1 MPVLAFQIQADYEK
15 VIRLR
20 EEIHKL
26 KEEMKGVDAVSNPQ
40 QFNTINQKIKQCV
53 DEYNKLTEV
62 AAKAGAQI
70 GVASRKQIYDAQQAV
85 NGLTEDIIKQKNIIA
100 DTSDKLKV
108 LTDKYKDLKR
118 NGQNIA
124 ANSMLPDINK
134 AKKALD
140 EEKFALFDLTQERA
154 KAQLGVKKHRE
165 EYALFAKESGASTSI
180 LAKMKSE
187 IMGLG
192 AGVLA
197 GFGLKELGSEIIRV
211 RGQFQQ
217 ADTAIQTLLG
227 NKEKAD
233 ALLSKVREYA
243 KISPLEFGDITKA
256 TQMMLGFNI
265 EAEKVPGFIKAIGDV
280 SMGES
285 SRFNS
290 LTLAFSQ
297 MSATG
302 KLMGQDL
309 NQMINAGF
317 NPLSVMAE
325 KTGKSVAQL
334 KEEMSKGAIT
344 AEMVQQAFIDA
355 TSEGGKFFN
364 MSQNAAKT
372 INGQLSMMHDAID
385 SALNDIGKDSEGVI
399 VGAISGVTKLI
410 ENYETLGRVL
420 MGLTAT
426 YGAYRTAVALV
437 TFAENGHT
445 LAMTLARAQ
454 ILLTQKAQALLNT
467 TMLANPY
474 VLAATA
480 IAGLVS
486 ALVLYKKSAD
496 EAELAN
502 ERLNKSFGVTQAEI
516 SSEQKKIDELFDKLR
531 KAEVGTNEYKD
542 VKDAILKQYGSY
554 LEGLSNEIAT
564 LKDVE
569 GAYKAVAAAARDAAL
584 ARGREAAIASAN
596 SEYNQKYSEYI
607 GKIYDQLIKKG
618 FNENDTKR
626 MLGWIQSDLKKT
638 GKVAED
644 TQRALHKYGVEFSWF
659 GELNKAESGLS
670 YETQKINAM
679 FGEQGKVVEN
689 TSKKV
694 SKLSE
699 DYKAA
704 EKSFRN
710 AKNWLKQIEK
720 NKSDYTTEEYKKALQ
735 DYEAKKEAFKDV
747 GGDPDKKK
755 NGGGRTGT
763 KEDIAERVKELNDK
777 QITAQLRAAKDLEFS
792 TRDAEIK
799 AMQDGMAKRL
809 EQIELNKDKEMEA
822 ISRSYEDLKENRI
835 NEAKKLWDADPKN
848 KGKNFYDS
856 EAYSF
861 AASDERYT
869 EEEKKNLSERQKA
882 VQAEY
887 LRSVD
892 SIKKEEI
899 QSLRDYLKEYGTI
912 QEKKYALAQEYDE
925 RIANSTNE
933 WQKKKLEAE
942 KDAAMSTIDVGI
954 LKTEI
959 DWSLMFDG
967 LGDAFQAE
975 IKQSVDKIEQYM
987 KTADFKLLDPTQK
1000 KEIVDLRNNLS
1011 AKTGSS
1017 VGTFNFSIYK
1027 EIGKNMKE
1035 YQDALLASKE
1045 AQRNHSLA
1053 VLELTQAAK
1062 ELENAEKQEKEA
1074 HDKYELAIAS
1084 QVKADAQKKKSKAE
1098 QKVQTTGKVQKE
1110 AEGRVVEA
1118 QGNLQKSTTEA
1129 RKAVDNF
1136 SDAIKQM
1143 TNGTLRGFADGLV
1156 NLINA
1161 IKGNGLTNGLAGLGS
1176 LSSKTGRIIEDATDI
1191 SDNISRGLGAANE
1204 HVGDAV
1210 SNIDAMGEQVQVASK
1225 EGKSA
1230 LSKTAGVFSMISTAA
1245 SSSGEMWGMIVG
1257 AILDIL
1263 DSLGDD
1269 PGGFIDELLTK
1280 IFGVIEGIIEQV
1292 GNGQFLGKIVRAIIE
1307 GIGHIIEQLFENII
1321 NDTVRA
1327 FSFDGPLGG
1336 LSDSLLGIFGL
1347 GATEESYEE
1356 AKERYDQL
1364 ADVWDELIDKKKAYL
1379 SESWGTEAI
1388 SASEEALRLLR
1399 AEQEANRIIAE
1410 RRLGEGASWGS
1421 HSYGYRMWGGSYTS
1435 KGEDNLGLTNS
1446 GILARY
1452 AGEINWNDVNQAVR
1466 RGLINAGLGN
1476 VVFDSMD
1483 DLLKMNA
1490 DQLNWIKENYTGL
1503 WTAMDDDFRQALE
1516 NVIQYSE
1523 QEADIIKQLQE
1534 QITGTSFDSVFDQ
1547 FMSGLNDIA
1556 SGSKDVMEDIAENWQ
1571 KMMNQ
1576 MVLNNL
1582 VGSKYKDKL
1591 KQWYDQWEK
1600 AYSGDKRIDAS
1611 EIEGLRE
1618 SYNKLIKDAAA
1629 EVEAL
1634 RSSGIVSAIESEKKN
1649 SDQTT
1654 TMSMAEKVTY
1664 DQFDTYLGIAT
1675 AQQIAQEQIKDRLD
1689 SMTGEGFMLMNMNIE
1704 QLVSIS
1710 ANHRDIADES
1720 RDILAKSYLELQEA
1734 NEHLGKIE
1742 KSVDRIEASVSKTE
1756 HLINDRL

>member
-154 KAQLGVKKHRE
+154 KAQLGVKKLRE

-192 AGVLA
+192 AGMLA
-197 GFGLKELGSEIIRV
+197 GFGLKELGAEIIRV

-217 ADTAIQTLLG
+217 ADTAIQTMLG

-243 KISPLEFGDITKA
+243 KISPLEFGDITRA

-280 SMGES
+280 SMGEAG
-285 SRFNS
+285 RFNS

-297 MSATG
+297 MTAAG

-309 NQMINAGF
+309 LQMINAGF
-317 NPLSVMAE
+317 NPLTIMAE

-355 TSEGGKFFN
+355 TSAGGKFYN

-372 INGQLSMMHDAID
+372 INGQLSIMHDAID
-385 SALNDIGKDSEGVI
+385 SALNDIGKNSEGVI

-486 ALVLYKKSAD
+486 ALVLYKNSAD

-502 ERLNKSFGVTQAEI
+502 ERLNKSFGITQAEI

-670 YETQKINAM
+670 YETQKINAL

-704 EKSFRN
+704 ERSFRN

-735 DYEAKKEAFKDV
+735 DYEAKKKTFKDI

-792 TRDAEIK
+792 TREAEIK
-799 AMQDGMAKRL
+799 AMKEGMAKRL
-809 EQIELNKDKEMEA
+809 AQIELNKDKEMEA
-822 ISRSYEDLKENRI
+822 ISRSYEDLRVNRI

-856 EAYSF
+856 EAYKF
-861 AASDERYT
+861 ASAEDRYT
-869 EEEKKNLSERQKA
+869 AGEKTNKAEREKA

-887 LRSVD
+887 VD
-892 SIKKEEI
+892 SITKLTDEYQTAIDQRAEKYKKYNDDIAAMTDLRNKAEMAGNAEAVRGLEERI
-899 QSLRDYLKEYGTI
+899 RLAHMLRDLSVFDEGEENYALKYGTWSEKLQATNSKYERMIAKANAEKNTGLAKSLQKEWEEAVSELDIDKLKEQINWDVVFGNMT
-912 QEKKYALAQEYDE
+912 
-925 RIANSTNE
+925 SVS
-933 WQKKKLEAE
+933 KKKLKEVKKQMDKFLTSPQFKKMTPE
-942 KDAAMSTIDVGI
+942 NQKVLT
-954 LKTEI
+954 
-959 DWSLMFDG
+959 
-967 LGDAFQAE
+967 DAF
-975 IKQSVDKIEQYM
+975 SKIREQLSERGGIFEGLIESTRNYT
-987 KTADFKLLDPTQK
+987 TALEELEEATNKYNEAVQK
-1000 KEIVDLRNNLS
+1000 FGED
-1011 AKTGSS
+1011 
-1017 VGTFNFSIYK
+1017 
-1027 EIGKNMKE
+1027 
-1035 YQDALLASKE
+1035 SKE
-1045 AQRNHSLA
+1045 AQAALKVKNAAERNKIQNEDDMNKSLNSTINKVRTISNMAKTMANAGNDAVGAMGSVFESLA
-1053 VLELTQAAK
+1053 VMLGDKGGWASIVAGILEILSSIGKEGFSNFVGGLWTGVTNALYGINEWNPFAHIFEDGTVLGDFFNANLIKPADYKEYDEMKAK
-1062 ELENAEKQEKEA
+1062 YESLIPVWEQLIDAKKKYIAMSYGAEAVFAEKEA
-1074 HDKYELAIAS
+1074 ERIVQREIDAYRSLGKERLNAGVSVGSHSIGVRTREDMNESDWRKVAASLGRSTDDWAGLGGRLEGLFDLTTEQLEKLRNDAPEFWAKLDTEVREYLDNIIDGASKIESLQDKLNEKMTSTTFDALKNS
-1084 QVKADAQKKKSKAE
+1084 FADALYDMEGTAEERGKKIKDALFKSI
-1098 QKVQTTGKVQKE
+1098 
-1110 AEGRVVEA
+1110 
-1118 QGNLQKSTTEA
+1118 
-1129 RKAVDNF
+1129 VDNF
-1136 SDAIKQM
+1136 I
-1143 TNGTLRGFADGLV
+1143 
-1156 NLINA
+1156 
-1161 IKGNGLTNGLAGLGS
+1161 
-1176 LSSKTGRIIEDATDI
+1176 
-1191 SDNISRGLGAANE
+1191 
-1204 HVGDAV
+1204 
-1210 SNIDAMGEQVQVASK
+1210 
-1225 EGKSA
+1225 
-1230 LSKTAGVFSMISTAA
+1230 
-1245 SSSGEMWGMIVG
+1245 
-1257 AILDIL
+1257 
-1263 DSLGDD
+1263 
-1269 PGGFIDELLTK
+1269 
-1280 IFGVIEGIIEQV
+1280 
-1292 GNGQFLGKIVRAIIE
+1292 LGKDFDNWLDGFYKKWAE
-1307 GIGHIIEQLFENII
+1307 KIGSQ
-1321 NDTVRA
+1321 
-1327 FSFDGPLGG
+1327 SM
-1336 LSDSLLGIFGL
+1336 S
-1347 GATEESYEE
+1347 SYDWSEYT
-1356 AKERYDQL
+1356 KEYNEML
-1364 ADVWDELIDKKKAYL
+1364 EKK
-1379 SESWGTEAI
+1379 
-1388 SASEEALRLLR
+1388 
-1399 AEQEANRIIAE
+1399 IAE
-1410 RRLGEGASWGS
+1410 RDKWAASMGYEG
-1421 HSYGYRMWGGSYTS
+1421 
-1435 KGEDNLGLTNS
+1435 S
-1446 GILARY
+1446 G
-1452 AGEINWNDVNQAVR
+1452 
-1466 RGLINAGLGN
+1466 
-1476 VVFDSMD
+1476 
-1483 DLLKMNA
+1483 
-1490 DQLNWIKENYTGL
+1490 TG
-1503 WTAMDDDFRQALE
+1503 
-1516 NVIQYSE
+1516 
-1523 QEADIIKQLQE
+1523 
-1534 QITGTSFDSVFDQ
+1534 
-1547 FMSGLNDIA
+1547 
-1556 SGSKDVMEDIAENWQ
+1556 
-1571 KMMNQ
+1571 
-1576 MVLNNL
+1576 
-1582 VGSKYKDKL
+1582 
-1591 KQWYDQWEK
+1591 
-1600 AYSGDKRIDAS
+1600 
-1611 EIEGLRE
+1611 
-1618 SYNKLIKDAAA
+1618 
-1629 EVEAL
+1629 
-1634 RSSGIVSAIESEKKN
+1634 

-1654 TMSMAEKVTY
+1654 TASFADKATY
-1664 DQFDTYLGIAT
+1664 DQFDTFLGIAT

-1689 SMTGEGFMLMNMNIE
+1689 SMTGDGFMLMSVSLE
-1704 QLVSIS
+1704 QMVSIS
-1710 ANHRDIADES
+1710 SAHRDIADET
-1720 RDILAKSYLELQEA
+1720 RDIMARSYLELQEA
-1734 NEHLGKIE
+1734 NEHLDKIE
-1742 KSVDRIEASVSKTE
+1742 KSVDRIETSVSKTE

>member
-1 MPVLAFQIQADYEK
+1 MPLLAFEIQADYDK

-26 KEEMKGVDAVSNPQ
+26 KEEIKTVDAVSNPQ
-40 QFNTINQKIKQCV
+40 QFNTINQKIKQSV

-62 AAKAGAQI
+62 AAKAGAKI
-70 GVASRKQIYDAQQAV
+70 VEASRKQIYDAQQAV

-108 LTDKYKDLKR
+108 LTDKYKDLRR

-140 EEKFALFDLTQERA
+140 EEKFVLFDLTQERA
-154 KAQLGVKKHRE
+154 KAQLGVKKLRE
-165 EYALFAKESGASTSI
+165 EYALFAKDSGASSSI
-180 LAKMKSE
+180 FSKMKSE
-187 IMGLG
+187 IVGLG
-192 AGVLA
+192 AGMLA
-197 GFGLKELGSEIIRV
+197 GFGLKELGAEIIRV

-233 ALLSKVREYA
+233 ALLAKVREYA

-317 NPLSVMAE
+317 NPLQVMAE
-325 KTGKSVAQL
+325 KSGKSVAQL

-344 AEMVQQAFIDA
+344 AEMVQQAFVDA
-355 TSEGGKFFN
+355 TSAGGKFYN
-364 MSQNAAKT
+364 MSENAAKT

-454 ILLTQKAQALLNT
+454 IILTEKAQALLNT

-486 ALVLYKKSAD
+486 ALALYKKSAD

-502 ERLNKSFGVTQAEI
+502 ERLNKSFGITQAEI

-554 LEGLSNEIAT
+554 LEGLNNEIAT

-704 EKSFRN
+704 ERSFRN

-720 NKSDYTTEEYKKALQ
+720 NKSDYTTEEYNKALQ
-735 DYEAKKEAFKDV
+735 DYEAKKKAFKDV

-777 QITAQLRAAKDLEFS
+777 QITAQIRAAKDLEFS
-792 TRDAEIK
+792 TREAEIK
-799 AMQDGMAKRL
+799 AMKDGSEKTIA
-809 EQIELNKDKEMEA
+809 QIDLNRDKELDA
-822 ISRSYEDLKENRI
+822 IERAYEDLRQKRI
-835 NEAKKLWDADPKN
+835 DEAKQLWDADPSN
-848 KGKNFYDS
+848 NGKNFFESDKFKY
-856 EAYSF
+856 

-869 EEEKKNLSERQKA
+869 QAERSNKAGRIQSVQEIYNRSVKDAIRNEEKANKEAISRYIAMFGDYAQQKQNIYDRANDKICELEEQMQTANTEEARKAIEAQVAIVKKGAQDEVNELDKKFGKTAHALGDLFADASKKSASQIDKLLKKYRAFMQFYSNEGVSKDDLVEKFGFTDKEIEEITQKLKTGEVSLKEYQDGVEKLQQILSSKSPWRSFTSKIDELNEKINKSIIAGDFDNAAFGEALQAVGDQIDQMIPQLDQLGEAMGSIFHFDKSEYADAINGLQNFGNLAKGVGQIYSGDYIGGIANAASGIAGLVSIFSFDEEEQRDAQHKQNVLSDRLSALNESVQRLTDKIDKVYGAEALLASEEARQKA
-882 VQAEY
+882 KEKTDFALEQLKDSVFKNGIWDNLPIGGKSHLAWQINEAYGFGHDTSGQFYEYMKKMAEAGF
-887 LRSVD
+887 S
-892 SIKKEEI
+892 
-899 QSLRDYLKEYGTI
+899 QG
-912 QEKKYALAQEYDE
+912 
-925 RIANSTNE
+925 
-933 WQKKKLEAE
+933 
-942 KDAAMSTIDVGI
+942 AM
-954 LKTEI
+954 
-959 DWSLMFDG
+959 
-967 LGDAFQAE
+967 DAFG
-975 IKQSVDKIEQYM
+975 
-987 KTADFKLLDPTQK
+987 ADDWEDLFANLAD
-1000 KEIVDLRNNLS
+1000 KEIVDLL
-1011 AKTGSS
+1011 
-1017 VGTFNFSIYK
+1017 IDIK
-1027 EIGKNMKE
+1027 E
-1035 YQDALLASKE
+1035 
-1045 AQRNHSLA
+1045 NH
-1053 VLELTQAAK
+1053 EDWW
-1062 ELENAEKQEKEA
+1062 AE
-1074 HDKYELAIAS
+1074 
-1084 QVKADAQKKKSKAE
+1084 
-1098 QKVQTTGKVQKE
+1098 
-1110 AEGRVVEA
+1110 
-1118 QGNLQKSTTEA
+1118 
-1129 RKAVDNF
+1129 
-1136 SDAIKQM
+1136 M
-1143 TNGTLRGFADGLV
+1143 V
-1156 NLINA
+1156 NLN
-1161 IKGNGLTNGLAGLGS
+1161 NGYGEEFFNS
-1176 LSSKTGRIIEDATDI
+1176 II
-1191 SDNISRGLGAANE
+1191 
-1204 HVGDAV
+1204 
-1210 SNIDAMGEQVQVASK
+1210 
-1225 EGKSA
+1225 
-1230 LSKTAGVFSMISTAA
+1230 
-1245 SSSGEMWGMIVG
+1245 
-1257 AILDIL
+1257 
-1263 DSLGDD
+1263 
-1269 PGGFIDELLTK
+1269 
-1280 IFGVIEGIIEQV
+1280 
-1292 GNGQFLGKIVRAIIE
+1292 
-1307 GIGHIIEQLFENII
+1307 
-1321 NDTVRA
+1321 
-1327 FSFDGPLGG
+1327 
-1336 LSDSLLGIFGL
+1336 
-1347 GATEESYEE
+1347 ESYEDLE
-1356 AKERYDQL
+1356 E
-1364 ADVWDELIDKKKAYL
+1364 IDRK
-1379 SESWGTEAI
+1379 T
-1388 SASEEALRLLR
+1388 
-1399 AEQEANRIIAE
+1399 
-1410 RRLGEGASWGS
+1410 
-1421 HSYGYRMWGGSYTS
+1421 
-1435 KGEDNLGLTNS
+1435 
-1446 GILARY
+1446 
-1452 AGEINWNDVNQAVR
+1452 
-1466 RGLINAGLGN
+1466 
-1476 VVFDSMD
+1476 
-1483 DLLKMNA
+1483 
-1490 DQLNWIKENYTGL
+1490 KEN
-1503 WTAMDDDFRQALE
+1503 
-1516 NVIQYSE
+1516 
-1523 QEADIIKQLQE
+1523 
-1534 QITGTSFDSVFDQ
+1534 ITQTSFDSVFST
-1547 FMSGLNDIA
+1547 FMSALEDLA
-1556 SGSKDVMEDIAENWQ
+1556 DGSKDVFDDVSENWQ
-1571 KMMNQ
+1571 KMVNK
-1576 MVLNNL
+1576 MVLYNL
-1582 VGSKYKDKL
+1582 MGSKYKR
-1591 KQWYDQWEK
+1591 QIEEWYDLWDQS
-1600 AYSGDKRIDAS
+1600 YSADHTITKDELEELRTKYNNILRAASDEIDM
-1611 EIEGLRE
+1611 LRE
-1618 SYNKLIKDAAA
+1618 SGLIKTLEDAT
-1629 EVEAL
+1629 
-1634 RSSGIVSAIESEKKN
+1634 GK
-1649 SDQTT
+1649 DQTAT
-1654 TMSMAEKVTY
+1654 VSMAEKATY

-1720 RDILAKSYLELQEA
+1720 RDILSKSYLELMEA
-1734 NEHLGKIE
+1734 NVHLGKIE
-1742 KSVDRIEASVSKTE
+1742 KSVGRIESSVNKTE
-1756 HLINDRL
+1756 RLINERL

>member
-154 KAQLGVKKHRE
+154 KAQLGVKKLRE

-735 DYEAKKEAFKDV
+735 DYEAKKKTFKDV

-799 AMQDGMAKRL
+799 AMQDGTAKTLRQL
-809 EQIELNKDKEMEA
+809 DLNKDKELEA
-822 ISRSYEDLKENRI
+822 IERAYEDLRQKRI
-835 NEAKKLWDADPKN
+835 DEAKQLWDADPSN
-848 KGKNFYDS
+848 NGKNFFESDKFKY
-856 EAYSF
+856 
-861 AASDERYT
+861 AASDDRYT
-869 EEEKKNLSERQKA
+869 EAERTNKAGKIQSVQEIYNRSVKDAIRNEEKANKEAISRYVAMFGDYAQQKQNIYERANDKICELEEQMQTANTEEARQAIEAQVAIVKKGAQDEVNELDKKFGKTAHALGDLFADASKKSASQIDKLLKKYKA
-882 VQAEY
+882 FMQYYSKDGVSKDD
-887 LRSVD
+887 LV
-892 SIKKEEI
+892 KKFGFTDKEIEEI
-899 QSLRDYLKEYGTI
+899 T
-912 QEKKYALAQEYDE
+912 
-925 RIANSTNE
+925 
-933 WQKKKLEAE
+933 QK
-942 KDAAMSTIDVGI
+942 
-954 LKTEI
+954 LKTGEV
-959 DWSLMFDG
+959 SL
-967 LGDAFQAE
+967 
-975 IKQSVDKIEQYM
+975 
-987 KTADFKLLDPTQK
+987 
-1000 KEIVDLRNNLS
+1000 
-1011 AKTGSS
+1011 
-1017 VGTFNFSIYK
+1017 
-1027 EIGKNMKE
+1027 KE
-1035 YQDALLASKE
+1035 YQDGVEKLQQVLSNKSPWKSFTTKIEELNEKINKSITDGDFDNAAFGEALQAVGDQIDQMIPQLDQLGEAMGSIFHFEKSEYSDAIKGLQSFGSLAQGIGQIYAGDYIGGIANAASGIAGIISIFSFEEEKQRDAQHKQNVLSDRLSALNESVQRLTDKIDEVYGAEALLASEE
-1045 AQRNHSLA
+1045 ARKKA
-1053 VLELTQAAK
+1053 I
-1062 ELENAEKQEKEA
+1062 EKQEFAIDQLRDSVFKMDIFDRLPIGGKTHMAYVLREMYGMGHDTEGEYYEYMRHLREA
-1074 HDKYELAIAS
+1074 GFPEFSMDVLG
-1084 QVKADAQKKKSKAE
+1084 ADDW
-1098 QKVQTTGKVQKE
+1098 E
-1110 AEGRVVEA
+1110 AMFA
-1118 QGNLQKSTTEA
+1118 N
-1129 RKAVDNF
+1129 
-1136 SDAIKQM
+1136 M
-1143 TNGTLRGFADGLV
+1143 TNEEIAKMMKDIKENHEDLWAEI
-1156 NLINA
+1156 INM
-1161 IKGNGLTNGLAGLGS
+1161 N
-1176 LSSKTGRIIEDATDI
+1176 DAY
-1191 SDNISRGLGAANE
+1191 
-1204 HVGDAV
+1204 
-1210 SNIDAMGEQVQVASK
+1210 GE
-1225 EGKSA
+1225 EY
-1230 LSKTAGVFSMISTAA
+1230 F
-1245 SSSGEMWGMIVG
+1245 
-1257 AILDIL
+1257 
-1263 DSLGDD
+1263 
-1269 PGGFIDELLTK
+1269 
-1280 IFGVIEGIIEQV
+1280 
-1292 GNGQFLGKIVRAIIE
+1292 NAIIE
-1307 GIGHIIEQLFENII
+1307 
-1321 NDTVRA
+1321 A
-1327 FSFDGPLGG
+1327 
-1336 LSDSLLGIFGL
+1336 
-1347 GATEESYEE
+1347 
-1356 AKERYDQL
+1356 YDQL
-1364 ADVWDELIDKKKAYL
+1364 EEIERKA
-1379 SESWGTEAI
+1379 
-1388 SASEEALRLLR
+1388 
-1399 AEQEANRIIAE
+1399 
-1410 RRLGEGASWGS
+1410 
-1421 HSYGYRMWGGSYTS
+1421 
-1435 KGEDNLGLTNS
+1435 
-1446 GILARY
+1446 
-1452 AGEINWNDVNQAVR
+1452 
-1466 RGLINAGLGN
+1466 
-1476 VVFDSMD
+1476 
-1483 DLLKMNA
+1483 
-1490 DQLNWIKENYTGL
+1490 KET
-1503 WTAMDDDFRQALE
+1503 
-1516 NVIQYSE
+1516 
-1523 QEADIIKQLQE
+1523 
-1534 QITGTSFDSVFDQ
+1534 ITQTSFDTVFST
-1547 FMSGLNDIA
+1547 FMSGLEDLA
-1556 SGSKDVMEDIAENWQ
+1556 AGSKDVFEDVSANWQ
-1571 KMMNQ
+1571 KMVNK
-1576 MVLNNL
+1576 MVLYNL
-1582 VGSKYKDKL
+1582 MGNKYK
-1591 KQWYDQWEK
+1591 KQLEEWYDLWDQS
-1600 AYSGDKRIDAS
+1600 YSADHTITKDELEELRTKYNSILRAAADEIDV
-1611 EIEGLRE
+1611 LRE
-1618 SYNKLIKDAAA
+1618 SGLIKSLD
-1629 EVEAL
+1629 EA
-1634 RSSGIVSAIESEKKN
+1634 SGK
-1649 SDQTT
+1649 DQTA

-1689 SMTGEGFMLMNMNIE
+1689 SMTGEGFTLMNMNLE
-1704 QLVSIS
+1704 QIVVLSTLQ
-1710 ANHRDIADES
+1710 RDIADES

-1742 KSVDRIEASVSKTE
+1742 KSVDRIETSVSKTE

>member
-154 KAQLGVKKHRE
+154 KAQLGVKKLRE

-454 ILLTQKAQALLNT
+454 IFLTQKAQALLNT

-777 QITAQLRAAKDLEFS
+777 QKVAQVRAAKDLEFS
-792 TRDAEIK
+792 TREAEIK
-799 AMQDGMAKRL
+799 AMNEGNAKRIA
-809 EQIELNKDKEMEA
+809 QIELNKEREMDA
-822 ISRSYEDLKENRI
+822 IDRSYEDLRINRI
-835 NEAKKLWDADPKN
+835 NEAKKLWDAEPSN
-848 KGKNFYDS
+848 KGKNFYESDR
-856 EAYSF
+856 YKY
-861 AASDERYT
+861 AASDDRYT
-869 EEEKKNLSERQKA
+869 DEERANRIAKIKA
-882 VQAEY
+882 TAVEY
-887 LRSVD
+887 QRSVND
-892 SIKKEEI
+892 VKNDEL
-899 QSLRDYLKEYGTI
+899 QVLYDYLKEFGSI
-912 QEKKYALAQEYDE
+912 EEKKLAITKEYEQKIAEEQDPTKRAMLRLRQDE
-925 RIANSTNE
+925 
-933 WQKKKLEAE
+933 KLEALSQE
-942 KDAAMSTIDVGI
+942 QVAQK
-954 LKTEI
+954 I
-959 DWSLMFDG
+959 DWSG
-967 LGDAFQAE
+967 
-975 IKQSVDKIEQYM
+975 I
-987 KTADFKLLDPTQK
+987 
-1000 KEIVDLRNNLS
+1000 
-1011 AKTGSS
+1011 
-1017 VGTFNFSIYK
+1017 
-1027 EIGKNMKE
+1027 
-1035 YQDALLASKE
+1035 
-1045 AQRNHSLA
+1045 
-1053 VLELTQAAK
+1053 
-1062 ELENAEKQEKEA
+1062 
-1074 HDKYELAIAS
+1074 
-1084 QVKADAQKKKSKAE
+1084 
-1098 QKVQTTGKVQKE
+1098 
-1110 AEGRVVEA
+1110 
-1118 QGNLQKSTTEA
+1118 
-1129 RKAVDNF
+1129 F
-1136 SDAIKQM
+1136 SD
-1143 TNGTLRGFADGLV
+1143 
-1156 NLINA
+1156 
-1161 IKGNGLTNGLAGLGS
+1161 
-1176 LSSKTGRIIEDATDI
+1176 LSGHTKT
-1191 SDNISRGLGAANE
+1191 
-1204 HVGDAV
+1204 
-1210 SNIDAMGEQVQVASK
+1210 
-1225 EGKSA
+1225 
-1230 LSKTAGVFSMISTAA
+1230 
-1245 SSSGEMWGMIVG
+1245 
-1257 AILDIL
+1257 
-1263 DSLGDD
+1263 
-1269 PGGFIDELLTK
+1269 
-1280 IFGVIEGIIEQV
+1280 
-1292 GNGQFLGKIVRAIIE
+1292 
-1307 GIGHIIEQLFENII
+1307 
-1321 NDTVRA
+1321 
-1327 FSFDGPLGG
+1327 
-1336 LSDSLLGIFGL
+1336 
-1347 GATEESYEE
+1347 
-1356 AKERYDQL
+1356 
-1364 ADVWDELIDKKKAYL
+1364 YL
-1379 SESWGTEAI
+1379 
-1388 SASEEALRLLR
+1388 
-1399 AEQEANRIIAE
+1399 
-1410 RRLGEGASWGS
+1410 
-1421 HSYGYRMWGGSYTS
+1421 
-1435 KGEDNLGLTNS
+1435 
-1446 GILARY
+1446 
-1452 AGEINWNDVNQAVR
+1452 
-1466 RGLINAGLGN
+1466 
-1476 VVFDSMD
+1476 
-1483 DLLKMNA
+1483 
-1490 DQLNWIKENYTGL
+1490 
-1503 WTAMDDDFRQALE
+1503 
-1516 NVIQYSE
+1516 
-1523 QEADIIKQLQE
+1523 
-1534 QITGTSFDSVFDQ
+1534 
-1547 FMSGLNDIA
+1547 
-1556 SGSKDVMEDIAENWQ
+1556 
-1571 KMMNQ
+1571 
-1576 MVLNNL
+1576 
-1582 VGSKYKDKL
+1582 
-1591 KQWYDQWEK
+1591 
-1600 AYSGDKRIDAS
+1600 
-1611 EIEGLRE
+1611 EGLRE
-1618 SYNKLIKDAAA
+1618 QLQGLISDGGMRLEDMEVAQEKIRDINALISEQGTFFTSLSPLQIEYNRRLQEEADAKARLEVAQKEQSSLEAAVSMSKAAMQQYLSDNGIKDTGGISKGMANPFKANTKEYDAFNKMLEVLKVNEGKLAKAREKTNKATLDAKQAEDGTKQTAKQKWEKFQDSKTFQGVMANVSEAPGLLSNLGLGKESEKAQKGLNGLNDAMGAATDFFTGNYIGALSKGISAVTNFGEAFGLWSNSNRA
-1629 EVEAL
+1629 EVEAANNKL
-1634 RSSGIVSAIESEKKN
+1634 QIATDVNTEAINRLTDAIKSESPMEAVKSWEQAQKLMELNEKN
-1649 SDQTT
+1649 RQQ
-1654 TMSMAEKVTY
+1654 TMSNNAGMYDGGHSLWYDFKEEYGERFIKELYNIVGKRSYDNSYDIGSAVHDFSGEDWNKILREYPEKMTKLGQMIADVEDQGNYNGMFKDIMDFAKEYSKEAYAELKNTLNESITGVSFDSFKEKFKSSLMDMKKDAKGFSDDFTEMLMQSVLDAKIEDMFGDEMSNLYDQWVNALSDNSLTDYEVKRLQEKQDDLVKRMIAERDMLAAMTGYDNSPSSDKSATYSSAEKATY
-1664 DQFDTYLGIAT
+1664 DQFDTFLGIAT
-1675 AQQIAQEQIKDRLD
+1675 SQQIALEHIKDMM
-1689 SMTGEGFMLMNMNIE
+1689 SGMTGDGLSLTNMNLE
-1704 QLVSIS
+1704 HMLSLAASQC
-1710 ANHRDIADES
+1710 DIASES
-1720 RDILAKSYLELQEA
+1720 RDLLAKSYLELQEA

>member
-1 MPVLAFQIQADYEK
+1 MPVLAFKVQADYEK
-15 VIRLR
+15 VLRLR

-26 KEEMKGVDAVSNPQ
+26 KEEMKGVDAVNNPH
-40 QFNTINQKIKQCV
+40 QFNVLNQKIKQSV

-85 NGLTEDIIKQKNIIA
+85 NSLTEDIIKQKKIIA
-100 DTSDKLKV
+100 ETSDKLKV
-108 LTDKYKDLKR
+108 LTDKYKELKR

-154 KAQLGVKKHRE
+154 KVQLGVKKLRE

-180 LAKMKSE
+180 IAKMNSE

-192 AGVLA
+192 AGMLA
-197 GFGLKELGSEIIRV
+197 GFGLKELGAEIIRV

-227 NKEKAD
+227 SKEKAD
-233 ALLSKVREYA
+233 ALLTKVREYA
-243 KISPLEFGDITKA
+243 KISTLEFGDITSA

-280 SMGES
+280 SMGEAG
-285 SRFNS
+285 RFNS

-385 SALNDIGKDSEGVI
+385 TALNDIGKDSEGVI
-399 VGAISGVTKLI
+399 VDAISGVTKLI

-420 MGLTAT
+420 IGLTAT
-426 YGAYRTAVALV
+426 YGTYRTAVALV

-486 ALVLYKKSAD
+486 AMVLYKKSAD
-496 EAELAN
+496 EATLVN
-502 ERLNKSFGVTQAEI
+502 EKLNKSFGATQAEI
-516 SSEQKKIDELFDKLR
+516 VSEQKKIDDLFDKLR
-531 KAEVGTNEYKD
+531 KAEVGTNEYKQI
-542 VKDAILKQYGSY
+542 KDTILNQYGSY
-554 LEGLSNEIAT
+554 LEGLNNEIAT

-584 ARGREAAIASAN
+584 ARGRDAALASAN
-596 SEYNQKYSEYI
+596 SDYNQKYSEYI

-626 MLGWIQSDLKKT
+626 MLGWIQGDLKKT

-679 FGEQGKVVEN
+679 FGEQGKVVDE

-704 EKSFRN
+704 ERSFRN

-735 DYEAKKEAFKDV
+735 DYEAKKKAFKDV

-763 KEDIAERVKELNDK
+763 KEDIVERVRVLNDK

-792 TRDAEIK
+792 TREAEIK

-809 EQIELNKDKEMEA
+809 AQIELNKDKEMEA
-822 ISRSYEDLKENRI
+822 ISRSYEDLRINRI

-856 EAYSF
+856 DSYKY
-861 AASDERYT
+861 AAAEERYT
-869 EEEKKNLSERQKA
+869 SEQKGNKSEREKA

-887 LRSVD
+887 IDSLTKLTNEYQLAIDQRAEKYKKYSDDIAAMTDLRNKAEEKGNTEAVRGLED
-892 SIKKEEI
+892 RIKLAKV
-899 QSLRDYLKEYGTI
+899 LRDLSLIDESMENYNQLYGTWSQKLEATNSKYKRKISEANARGDTGLAMSLQKEWEDAVANLDIEKLKEKINWEVVFGNLTNVST
-912 QEKKYALAQEYDE
+912 KKLKEVKKQMDAFISSAKFKKMSPNNQKAIIEAFTQIKAELNERGGIFQGLIEATKEYHTALDELRTATEEYDE
-925 RIANSTNE
+925 AVKQFGEDSKE
-933 WQKKKLEAE
+933 AQEKLKKKNAAE
-942 KDAAMSTIDVGI
+942 KKAESSGGNVKDSLDKTIDKVRAISNMAQAMSTAGDDAVGALGSVFDTIAMLLGDKGGWASIVAGILEILDMIGEKGLAGFLGDVLGGVAHAIGGIVETIGNIFGASGWGDIFMGADTRAYDDMVAKYDALIDVWD
-954 LKTEI
+954 T
-959 DWSLMFDG
+959 
-967 LGDAFQAE
+967 
-975 IKQSVDKIEQYM
+975 
-987 KTADFKLLDPTQK
+987 LLDKK
-1000 KEIVDLRNNLS
+1000 KEYISMSYGAEAVN
-1011 AKTGSS
+1011 
-1017 VGTFNFSIYK
+1017 
-1027 EIGKNMKE
+1027 
-1035 YQDALLASKE
+1035 ASKE
-1045 AQRNHSLA
+1045 A
-1053 VLELTQAAK
+1053 ELIVKREIAAWR
-1062 ELENAEKQEKEA
+1062 E
-1074 HDKYELAIAS
+1074 
-1084 QVKADAQKKKSKAE
+1084 
-1098 QKVQTTGKVQKE
+1098 
-1110 AEGRVVEA
+1110 
-1118 QGNLQKSTTEA
+1118 
-1129 RKAVDNF
+1129 
-1136 SDAIKQM
+1136 
-1143 TNGTLRGFADGLV
+1143 
-1156 NLINA
+1156 
-1161 IKGNGLTNGLAGLGS
+1161 
-1176 LSSKTGRIIEDATDI
+1176 
-1191 SDNISRGLGAANE
+1191 
-1204 HVGDAV
+1204 
-1210 SNIDAMGEQVQVASK
+1210 
-1225 EGKSA
+1225 
-1230 LSKTAGVFSMISTAA
+1230 
-1245 SSSGEMWGMIVG
+1245 
-1257 AILDIL
+1257 
-1263 DSLGDD
+1263 
-1269 PGGFIDELLTK
+1269 
-1280 IFGVIEGIIEQV
+1280 
-1292 GNGQFLGKIVRAIIE
+1292 LGK
-1307 GIGHIIEQLFENII
+1307 
-1321 NDTVRA
+1321 
-1327 FSFDGPLGG
+1327 
-1336 LSDSLLGIFGL
+1336 
-1347 GATEESYEE
+1347 
-1356 AKERYDQL
+1356 ERL
-1364 ADVWDELIDKKKAYL
+1364 NA
-1379 SESWGTEAI
+1379 
-1388 SASEEALRLLR
+1388 
-1399 AEQEANRIIAE
+1399 
-1410 RRLGEGASWGS
+1410 GASMGS
-1421 HSYGYRMWGGSYTS
+1421 HSYGVRSRNNMTDEEWKAVARS
-1435 KGEDNLGLTNS
+1435 LGRSTKD
-1446 GILARY
+1446 
-1452 AGEINWNDVNQAVR
+1452 W
-1466 RGLINAGLGN
+1466 AGLGGR
-1476 VVFDSMD
+1476 
-1483 DLLKMNA
+1483 L
-1490 DQLNWIKENYTGL
+1490 
-1503 WTAMDDDFRQALE
+1503 
-1516 NVIQYSE
+1516 
-1523 QEADIIKQLQE
+1523 
-1534 QITGTSFDSVFDQ
+1534 
-1547 FMSGLNDIA
+1547 
-1556 SGSKDVMEDIAENWQ
+1556 
-1571 KMMNQ
+1571 
-1576 MVLNNL
+1576 
-1582 VGSKYKDKL
+1582 
-1591 KQWYDQWEK
+1591 
-1600 AYSGDKRIDAS
+1600 
-1611 EIEGLRE
+1611 EGLFDLSVEQLEKLRQDVPTFWAKLDSDVQE
-1618 SYNKLIKDAAA
+1618 YLNKIIDGYGRIEDLQKSLMEQMTSTTFDALKNNFSEALYDMEGTAEERGKKIKDALFKSIVDNFILGKDFDNWLESFYKKWAEKIGGGSMSAYDWNQYAKEYNEMLEQKIAERDKWAA
-1629 EVEAL
+1629 
-1634 RSSGIVSAIESEKKN
+1634 SMGYTGNGSGSG
-1649 SDQTT
+1649 SDQTAT
-1654 TMSMAEKVTY
+1654 ASMAEKATY

-1675 AQQIAQEQIKDRLD
+1675 AQQIALEQIKD
-1689 SMTGEGFMLMNMNIE
+1689 SISGMTGEGLTLANMNLE
-1704 QLVSIS
+1704 QILSIS
-1710 ANHRDIADES
+1710 SAHRDIADES

>member
-154 KAQLGVKKHRE
+154 KAQLGVKKLRE

-454 ILLTQKAQALLNT
+454 IFLTQKAQALLNT

-735 DYEAKKEAFKDV
+735 DYDAKKQAFKDV

-763 KEDIAERVKELNDK
+763 KQDIAERVKELNDK
-777 QITAQLRAAKDLEFS
+777 QIIAQLRAAKDLEFS
-792 TRDAEIK
+792 TREAEIK
-799 AMQDGMAKRL
+799 AMKEGNEKTLKQL
-809 EQIELNKDKEMEA
+809 ELNRDKELDA
-822 ISRSYEDLKENRI
+822 IERAYEDLRQKRI
-835 NEAKKLWDADPKN
+835 DEAKKLWDAEPSN
-848 KGKNFYDS
+848 NGKNFFDS
-856 EAYSF
+856 DQF
-861 AASDERYT
+861 KQAASEDRYT
-869 EEEKKNLSERQKA
+869 DEERANRVAKRKA
-882 VQAEY
+882 ADAEY
-887 LRSVD
+887 LRSVED
-892 SIKKEEI
+892 MQKAELRSLYDYLEEYGSYQEKKLAITQKYEQKIRDARTTGEKMRLERQMDDALEGLDNEELKKSFDWETIFNDLDKVSVKHLERLKERLKRMLSSNDISAENAMIISKRIGAINEQITKKQKEWRSVFGLVIPELERIKQKRKEELDANNRLFILQQKHVELLREEEKIKKEIAGIAEDEGI
-899 QSLRDYLKEYGTI
+899 SLNTNDISLGNQNNIFSMFQNLGKDTSKLSDAFSKLGKNQAQVTQSTQALAGAEGEMGAAMAGAGGSAAETVAIIDTIVHAINDEAQSTKDLVNQMGYANTKFGKQVNNFAEGSQYATDAWEALKSGNVMGVVNGVYGSLRILGENMGYLGISGFGQSDIDLQDDIERLT
-912 QEKKYALAQEYDE
+912 QSNEDLRLAVD
-925 RIANSTNE
+925 N
-933 WQKKKLEAE
+933 LAE
-942 KDAAMSTIDVGI
+942 KMEKSAVVEATDIYNKQREDILQEMANTQEMMQRSVEAYNGGFLGIGGSHSSGSKINDDMSSADWDRISKIAGKQVRSAGDFFDLTSEEMYKVFIEATDLYSKIKDLANDGYADAAQFMDTYIMY
-954 LKTEI
+954 
-959 DWSLMFDG
+959 W
-967 LGDAFQAE
+967 
-975 IKQSVDKIEQYM
+975 
-987 KTADFKLLDPTQK
+987 
-1000 KEIVDLRNNLS
+1000 KE
-1011 AKTGSS
+1011 
-1017 VGTFNFSIYK
+1017 
-1027 EIGKNMKE
+1027 
-1035 YQDALLASKE
+1035 
-1045 AQRNHSLA
+1045 
-1053 VLELTQAAK
+1053 LE
-1062 ELENAEKQEKEA
+1062 ELENAYLEK
-1074 HDKYELAIAS
+1074 
-1084 QVKADAQKKKSKAE
+1084 
-1098 QKVQTTGKVQKE
+1098 
-1110 AEGRVVEA
+1110 
-1118 QGNLQKSTTEA
+1118 
-1129 RKAVDNF
+1129 
-1136 SDAIKQM
+1136 
-1143 TNGTLRGFADGLV
+1143 
-1156 NLINA
+1156 
-1161 IKGNGLTNGLAGLGS
+1161 LTS
-1176 LSSKTGRIIEDATDI
+1176 
-1191 SDNISRGLGAANE
+1191 
-1204 HVGDAV
+1204 
-1210 SNIDAMGEQVQVASK
+1210 
-1225 EGKSA
+1225 
-1230 LSKTAGVFSMISTAA
+1230 
-1245 SSSGEMWGMIVG
+1245 
-1257 AILDIL
+1257 
-1263 DSLGDD
+1263 
-1269 PGGFIDELLTK
+1269 
-1280 IFGVIEGIIEQV
+1280 
-1292 GNGQFLGKIVRAIIE
+1292 
-1307 GIGHIIEQLFENII
+1307 
-1321 NDTVRA
+1321 
-1327 FSFDGPLGG
+1327 
-1336 LSDSLLGIFGL
+1336 
-1347 GATEESYEE
+1347 
-1356 AKERYDQL
+1356 
-1364 ADVWDELIDKKKAYL
+1364 
-1379 SESWGTEAI
+1379 
-1388 SASEEALRLLR
+1388 
-1399 AEQEANRIIAE
+1399 
-1410 RRLGEGASWGS
+1410 
-1421 HSYGYRMWGGSYTS
+1421 
-1435 KGEDNLGLTNS
+1435 
-1446 GILARY
+1446 
-1452 AGEINWNDVNQAVR
+1452 
-1466 RGLINAGLGN
+1466 
-1476 VVFDSMD
+1476 
-1483 DLLKMNA
+1483 
-1490 DQLNWIKENYTGL
+1490 
-1503 WTAMDDDFRQALE
+1503 
-1516 NVIQYSE
+1516 
-1523 QEADIIKQLQE
+1523 
-1534 QITGTSFDSVFDQ
+1534 TSFDSVLSDFTNLLMDMDSDVGDFTDSFEEKMQ
-1547 FMSGLNDIA
+1547 SAIA
-1556 SGSKDVMEDIAENWQ
+1556 NAITSERYRPLLEKWYKAFGNYIKDGVIDELEM
-1571 KMMNQ
+1571 K
-1576 MVLNNL
+1576 
-1582 VGSKYKDKL
+1582 KL
-1591 KQWYDQWEK
+1591 KEEGGTFYDEISGVTETFEGWTQIAQEAYNEMKAMKEMFGWED
-1600 AYSGDKRIDAS
+1600 ST
-1611 EIEGLRE
+1611 
-1618 SYNKLIKDAAA
+1618 
-1629 EVEAL
+1629 
-1634 RSSGIVSAIESEKKN
+1634 KK
-1649 SDQTT
+1649 DQTA
-1654 TMSMAEKVTY
+1654 TMSMADKVTY

-1689 SMTGEGFMLMNMNIE
+1689 SMTGEGFTLMGMNME
-1704 QLVSIS
+1704 QMVSIS
-1710 ANHRDIADES
+1710 SAHRDIADES

>member
-1 MPVLAFQIQADYEK
+1 MPTLAFKVQADYEK
-15 VIRLR
+15 VMRLR

-26 KEEMKGVDAVSNPQ
+26 KEEMKGVDAISNPQ
-40 QFNTINQKIKQCV
+40 QFNAINQKIKQCV
-53 DEYNKLTEV
+53 DEYNNLTEV

-70 GVASRKQIYDAQQAV
+70 GVTSRKQIYDAQQAV
-85 NGLTEDIIKQKNIIA
+85 NGFTEEIIKQKNIIA

-154 KAQLGVKKHRE
+154 KAQLGVKKLRE

-325 KTGKSVAQL
+325 KTGKSIAQL
-334 KEEMSKGAIT
+334 KDEMSKGAIT

-355 TSEGGKFFN
+355 TSQGGKFFN

-372 INGQLSMMHDAID
+372 INGQLSMMHDALD
-385 SALNDIGKDSEGVI
+385 AAMNDIGKASESVI
-399 VGAISGVTKLI
+399 VDSIAGVTKLI
-410 ENYETLGRVL
+410 ENYETMGRVL
-420 MGLTAT
+420 MGLTTT

-445 LAMTLARAQ
+445 FAMTLARTQ

-486 ALVLYKKSAD
+486 AMVLYKKSAD

-596 SEYNQKYSEYI
+596 SDYNQKYSEYI

-618 FNENDTKR
+618 FNEDDTKR
-626 MLGWIQSDLKKT
+626 MLGWIQGDLKKT

-659 GELNKAESGLS
+659 GELNKAEQGLT

-679 FGEQGKVVEN
+679 FGEQGKVVDN

-694 SKLSE
+694 SKLSD

-710 AKNWLKQIEK
+710 AKNWLSQIEK

-735 DYEAKKEAFKDV
+735 DYEKKKQAFKDV

-763 KEDIAERVKELNDK
+763 KQDIAELVKELNDK
-777 QITAQLRAAKDLEFS
+777 QITARLRAAKDLEFS
-792 TRDAEIK
+792 TRDAEIR
-799 AMQDGMAKRL
+799 AMQDGNEKTL
-809 EQIELNKDKEMEA
+809 KQLELNRDKELDA
-822 ISRSYEDLKENRI
+822 IERAYEDLRQKRI
-835 NEAKKLWDADPKN
+835 DEAKKLWDAEPSN
-848 KGKNFYDS
+848 NGKNFFNSDQFKY
-856 EAYSF
+856 
-861 AASDERYT
+861 AASEDRYT
-869 EEEKKNLSERQKA
+869 DEERANRVAKRKA
-882 VQAEY
+882 ADAEY
-887 LRSVD
+887 LRSVED
-892 SIKKEEI
+892 MQKAELRSLYDYLEEYGSYQEKKLAITQKYEQKIKDARTTGEKMRLERQMDNALEGIDNEELKKSFDWETIFNDLDKVSVKHLERLKERLKRMLSSNDISAENAMIISKRIGAINEQITKKQKEWRSVFGLVIPELERIKQKRKEELDANNRLLMLQQKHVELLHEEEKIKKEIAGIAEKEGI
-899 QSLRDYLKEYGTI
+899 SLNTNDISLSNQNNIFSMFQNLGKDTTKLSDAFSKLGKNQAQATQTTQALAGAEGEMAGAMAGAGGSAAEVVAWIDTIVHGINDNVQSAKDLVNQMGYAETKFGKQMNNFAEGSQYATDAWEALKSGNVMGVVNGVYGSLRTLGENMGLLGISGFGQSDVDLQDDIERLT
-912 QEKKYALAQEYDE
+912 QSNEDLRLAVD
-925 RIANSTNE
+925 N
-933 WQKKKLEAE
+933 LAE
-942 KDAAMSTIDVGI
+942 KMEKSAVVEATDIYYKQRDDILQEMANTLEMMQRSADASNNGFLGIGGSHSSGHKINEGMSNADWDRISKIVGKEVRSAGDFFDLTSEEMYKVFIEATDLYSKIKDLANDGYADAAQFMDTYIMY
-954 LKTEI
+954 
-959 DWSLMFDG
+959 W
-967 LGDAFQAE
+967 
-975 IKQSVDKIEQYM
+975 
-987 KTADFKLLDPTQK
+987 
-1000 KEIVDLRNNLS
+1000 KE
-1011 AKTGSS
+1011 
-1017 VGTFNFSIYK
+1017 
-1027 EIGKNMKE
+1027 
-1035 YQDALLASKE
+1035 
-1045 AQRNHSLA
+1045 
-1053 VLELTQAAK
+1053 LE
-1062 ELENAEKQEKEA
+1062 ELENAYLEK
-1074 HDKYELAIAS
+1074 
-1084 QVKADAQKKKSKAE
+1084 
-1098 QKVQTTGKVQKE
+1098 
-1110 AEGRVVEA
+1110 
-1118 QGNLQKSTTEA
+1118 
-1129 RKAVDNF
+1129 
-1136 SDAIKQM
+1136 
-1143 TNGTLRGFADGLV
+1143 
-1156 NLINA
+1156 
-1161 IKGNGLTNGLAGLGS
+1161 LTS
-1176 LSSKTGRIIEDATDI
+1176 
-1191 SDNISRGLGAANE
+1191 
-1204 HVGDAV
+1204 
-1210 SNIDAMGEQVQVASK
+1210 
-1225 EGKSA
+1225 
-1230 LSKTAGVFSMISTAA
+1230 
-1245 SSSGEMWGMIVG
+1245 
-1257 AILDIL
+1257 
-1263 DSLGDD
+1263 
-1269 PGGFIDELLTK
+1269 
-1280 IFGVIEGIIEQV
+1280 
-1292 GNGQFLGKIVRAIIE
+1292 
-1307 GIGHIIEQLFENII
+1307 
-1321 NDTVRA
+1321 
-1327 FSFDGPLGG
+1327 
-1336 LSDSLLGIFGL
+1336 
-1347 GATEESYEE
+1347 
-1356 AKERYDQL
+1356 
-1364 ADVWDELIDKKKAYL
+1364 
-1379 SESWGTEAI
+1379 
-1388 SASEEALRLLR
+1388 
-1399 AEQEANRIIAE
+1399 
-1410 RRLGEGASWGS
+1410 
-1421 HSYGYRMWGGSYTS
+1421 
-1435 KGEDNLGLTNS
+1435 
-1446 GILARY
+1446 
-1452 AGEINWNDVNQAVR
+1452 
-1466 RGLINAGLGN
+1466 
-1476 VVFDSMD
+1476 
-1483 DLLKMNA
+1483 
-1490 DQLNWIKENYTGL
+1490 
-1503 WTAMDDDFRQALE
+1503 
-1516 NVIQYSE
+1516 
-1523 QEADIIKQLQE
+1523 
-1534 QITGTSFDSVFDQ
+1534 TSFDSVLSDFTNLIMDMDSDVEDFTDSFEEKMQ
-1547 FMSGLNDIA
+1547 SAIA
-1556 SGSKDVMEDIAENWQ
+1556 NAITSERYRPLLEKWYKAFGNYIKDGVIDELEM
-1571 KMMNQ
+1571 K
-1576 MVLNNL
+1576 
-1582 VGSKYKDKL
+1582 KL
-1591 KQWYDQWEK
+1591 KEEGGTFYDEISGVTETFEGWTQIAQEAYNEMKAMKDMFGWED
-1600 AYSGDKRIDAS
+1600 ST
-1611 EIEGLRE
+1611 
-1618 SYNKLIKDAAA
+1618 
-1629 EVEAL
+1629 
-1634 RSSGIVSAIESEKKN
+1634 KK
-1649 SDQTT
+1649 DQTA
-1654 TMSMAEKVTY
+1654 TMSMADKVTY

-1689 SMTGEGFMLMNMNIE
+1689 SMTGDGFTLMNMNLE
-1704 QLVSIS
+1704 QIVVLSTLQ
-1710 ANHRDIADES
+1710 RDIADES